1 MEYDNDKK
9 IRPLDRIEIWY
20 WILLAIFYPA
30 INALSVFASDWR
42 SWFLL
47 LFVNVI
53 VLPLYIIYARIIVPR
68 TIFQHHALVFA
79 ICSIVLLFIIQ
90 GLIFLLYSYIINPEA
105 EPGRTYFAYTW
116 TTVIRE
122 TFWTILY
129 MFLAVGIALNKKAL
143 DDRDLLAELRKDNTN
158 FKIKYLR
165 SQLNPHFLF
174 NTLNSIYSLSLQKSD
189 QTPEVVVK
197 LADIMRYLIEDC
209 DQPKIPLEKEIEFIR
224 NYLEIEKIRHKA
236 DIRFKVE
243 GDTRDVMIEPSL
255 FISFIE
261 NGFKHALNNSFTNSF
276 VYITLKAEPGQ
287 ITLTVVNNTNTDIET
302 QAKKV
307 QGTGLRNSKNLLE
320 MLYPGFYALN
330 IIQTERLGKKHSIIR
345 FKNARDR
352 MELLYPDSHTLDV
365 ILGNNAFTVSLI
377 IKSGLA

>member
-30 INALSVFASDWR
+30 INGLSVFASDWR

-47 LFVNVI
+47 LFVNMI

-68 TIFQHHALVFA
+68 TLFQHHSLVFM
-79 ICSIVLLFIIQ
+79 ICSILLLLIIQ

-129 MFLAVGIALNKKAL
+129 MFLAVSIALNKKAL

-174 NTLNSIYSLSLQKSD
+174 NTLNSIYSLSLQKSE

-209 DQPKIPLEKEIEFIR
+209 DQPKIPLDKEIEF
-224 NYLEIEKIRHKA
+224 IRHKA
-236 DIRFKVE
+236 DIRFKIE

>member
-9 IRPLDRIEIWY
+9 IRPLDRIEILY
-20 WILLAIFYPA
+20 WVLLALFYPV
-30 INALSVFASDWR
+30 INALTVFPHEWR

-47 LFVNVI
+47 FFVNVLLLPIII
-53 VLPLYIIYARIIVPR
+53 VYSRIIVPR
-68 TIFQHHALVFA
+68 TLLVHKP
-79 ICSIVLLFIIQ
+79 LLFSLLSVAVFSVCQ
-90 GLIFLLYSYIINPEA
+90 LLILFLYQAVIDPSS
-105 EPGRTYFAYTW
+105 EPGASYFRYSWAGF
-116 TTVIRE
+116 IRE
-122 TFWTILY
+122 SIWIILY
-129 MFLAVGIALNKKAL
+129 MFLAITIAFHKKAL
-143 DDRDLLAELRKDNTN
+143 DDRDLINELKRDNAD

-197 LADIMRYLIEDC
+197 LADIMRYLINDC

-224 NYLEIEKIRHKA
+224 NYLDIERIRHNA
-236 DIRFKVE
+236 DIRFKIE
-243 GDTRDVMIEPSL
+243 GDTKDVMIEPSL

-261 NGFKHALNNSFTNSF
+261 NGFKHAFDNSYTNAF
-276 VYITLKAEPGQ
+276 VYITLKSEPGQ

-307 QGTGLRNSKNLLE
+307 QGTGLKNSKNLLE

-330 IIQTERLGKKHSIIR
+330 IIQTQRLGKKHSIIR